1 MSERLSPSDVA
12 EYEDQGNDLIENTEG
27 VGIDLLILCDEIR
40 ACWADLAAAT
50 AAMKQRSDELALL
63 EAIALAVAEEEAQS
77 PATESAAFAALRD
90 WQKWKREG

>member
-1 MSERLSPSDVA
+1 MSEPRLSPSQL
-12 EYEDQGNDLIENTEG
+12 EEIEKSLTQKPIRESDWPA
-27 VGIDLLILCDEIR
+27 ILLLREIR

-50 AAMKQRSDELALL
+50 AAMKNRADELALL